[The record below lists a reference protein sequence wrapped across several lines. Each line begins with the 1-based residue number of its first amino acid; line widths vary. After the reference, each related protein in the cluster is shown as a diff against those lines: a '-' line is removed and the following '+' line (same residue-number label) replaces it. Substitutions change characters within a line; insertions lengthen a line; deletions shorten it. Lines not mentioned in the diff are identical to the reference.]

1 MWSRKELKE
10 NAKVSLKANY
20 WKAFLAS
27 LITAILGGGFAASR
41 KSMTDD
47 EVVQELKTS
56 FGQQSVED
64 MAAIIAG
71 LAAIVFVACI
81 ISFIITIFVKNP
93 LLIGSQKL
101 LLNCKDSTASARDIL
116 FAFKNSYGNIVL
128 ISFVKDLCIFLW
140 SLLLVC
146 PGIIKIY
153 EYRMVNFLIAENPGM
168 SRKEAFAKSKE
179 MMKGNKWKAFIFDL
193 SFLGWHIL
201 GLITFGIAE
210 LFYVLPYHL
219 LADTEL
225 YYELKNK

>member
-20 WKAFLAS
+20 WKAFFAS
-27 LITAILGGGFAASR
+27 LIVAILGGGFAASR
-41 KSMTDD
+41 RSMTDD
-47 EVVQELKTS
+47 ELVQELKTS

-71 LAAIVFVACI
+71 LATIVFVACI
-81 ISFIITIFVKNP
+81 ISFIITIFLKNP

-140 SLLLVC
+140 SLLLVF
-146 PGIIKIY
+146 PGIIKAY
-153 EYRMVNFLIAENPGM
+153 EYRMVNFLIAENPDI

-225 YYELKNK
+225 YYKLK

>member
-27 LITAILGGGFAASR
+27 LITAILGGAFAASR

-47 EVVQELKTS
+47 EVVQEFKTL

-71 LAAIVFVACI
+71 LAAIVFITCI
-81 ISFIITIFVKNP
+81 ISFIITIFLKNP

-116 FAFKNSYGNIVL
+116 FAFK
-128 ISFVKDLCIFLW
+128 
-140 SLLLVC
+140 
-146 PGIIKIY
+146 
-153 EYRMVNFLIAENPGM
+153 
-168 SRKEAFAKSKE
+168 
-179 MMKGNKWKAFIFDL
+179 
-193 SFLGWHIL
+193 LGWHIL

-225 YYELKNK
+225 YYN